1 MEAFCPRCGR
11 ETSGLGPR
19 GLCPDCYL
27 EEHDLLEVPDRIA
40 ATLCKHCGAV
50 KPGPAWEDAADDRER
65 IYHVLDHHLDG
76 EDVVAV
82 SFTEDEDSEAYDVT
96 IMVEQAVDGVVLQD
110 EVETRIELEVD
121 QCEICAKFH
130 GGYYRYQLQIRGDVP
145 EDVLEPLMDR
155 AAAITDR
162 NREHFLSDVQE
173 VDDGYDLFIST
184 RHMAEELVKVL
195 EDRYTV
201 EKQRSKELIGEEEGE
216 RVYRTVISARI
227 VSDTASPDS

>member
-11 ETSGLGPR
+11 ETSGIGSR

-27 EEHDLLEVPDRIA
+27 EENDLLDVPA
-40 ATLCKHCGAV
+40 TLEATLCKHCGAV
-50 KPGPAWEDAADDRER
+50 KAGPEWEDAADDRER
-65 IYHVLDHHLDG
+65 IYHVLNHHLDG

-82 SFTEDEDSEAYDVT
+82 SFTEDEDTDAYAVN
-96 IMVEQAVDGVVLQD
+96 ILVENDVDGVVLQD
-110 EVETRIELEVD
+110 EITTRIELDVD
-121 QCEICAKFH
+121 QCAICAKFH

-155 AAAITDR
+155 AAAITDK

-173 VDDGYDLFIST
+173 TDDGYDLFIST
-184 RHMAEELVKVL
+184 RHMAEELVQVL

-227 VSDTASPDS
+227 TQETV